1 VLVQIGHRRGN
12 RPLMVGLDRF
22 VGDVVGKARSSGTLL
37 GAAKGLF
44 VKVSR
49 LSA

>member
-22 VGDVVGKARSSGTLL
+22 VGDVVGQGPQQRHAFGRGK
-37 GAAKGLF
+37 GALRKGI
-44 VKVSR
+44 
-49 LSA
+49 